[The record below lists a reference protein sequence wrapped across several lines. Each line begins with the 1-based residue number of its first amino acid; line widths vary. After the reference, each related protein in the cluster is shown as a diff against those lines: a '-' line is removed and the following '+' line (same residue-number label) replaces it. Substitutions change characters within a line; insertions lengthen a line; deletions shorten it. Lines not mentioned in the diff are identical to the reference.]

1 MRAAWYDLQGP
12 AAEVLHSAVKVSRNF
27 PVIGVIPVAQH
38 VETRL
43 VDDLDGSEAAETV
56 TFQVD
61 FREYEI
67 DLNEEHAARLRDAL
81 APYVAAARRVG
92 GSSTPRRQSAAPKR
106 SRQDL
111 AEVRAWLAEHGYP
124 VKERGRIP
132 ARRTGWSGSASEHA
146 AGLRG
151 GRQCARVHDRQAV
164 RPHTLTPL
172 DVESATAAPK
182 VSVARS
188 VVGRASRSAG
198 SASNQS
204 STAHS

>member
-1 MRAAWYDLQGP
+1 M
-12 AAEVLHSAVKVSRNF
+12 
-27 PVIGVIPVAQH
+27 AQH
-38 VETRL
+38 VEMML
-43 VDDLDGSEAAETV
+43 VDDLDGSEAAEPV

-81 APYVAAARRVG
+81 APYVAARRTG

-132 ARRTGWSGSASEHA
+132 DAWVADYDTKSPNPPQQAEPTAVQASENKQHRPMSGVEA
-146 AGLRG
+146 PMF
-151 GRQCARVHDRQAV
+151 QAV
-164 RPHTLTPL
+164 
-172 DVESATAAPK
+172 
-182 VSVARS
+182 
-188 VVGRASRSAG
+188 
-198 SASNQS
+198 
-204 STAHS
+204 

>member
-1 MRAAWYDLQGP
+1 M
-12 AAEVLHSAVKVSRNF
+12 
-27 PVIGVIPVAQH
+27 IGVFPVAQH

-81 APYVAAARRVG
+81 APYVTAARRVG

-132 ARRTGWSGSASEHA
+132 DAWVADYDTKSPNPPQQAEPTAVQASKDGQHRRMSGVEAPMF
-146 AGLRG
+146 
-151 GRQCARVHDRQAV
+151 QAV
-164 RPHTLTPL
+164 
-172 DVESATAAPK
+172 
-182 VSVARS
+182 
-188 VVGRASRSAG
+188 
-198 SASNQS
+198 
-204 STAHS
+204 